1 MLLLLPTNKL
11 LNKAS
16 VFVLSHSICCY
27 RLLCRGMTRRV
38 FVFFSFSFSFLV
50 PMINSLKEEE
60 EALVCVCAFYRQ
72 DAVVLFLT
80 LNRQQTD
87 CRPHCCASPTSARD
101 RTREKRCVTKSTGS
115 TELNWETA
123 ALYGTTTTETYGS
136 TYPTNRPIF
145 SNVFFPY
152 SSSFSFSSSGILK
165 ERHRKKKEKNTIH
178 IEMTLFILFA
188 TTGRVCHLI
197 IIMHSGRVL

>member
-1 MLLLLPTNKL
+1 M
-11 LNKAS
+11 
-16 VFVLSHSICCY
+16 
-27 RLLCRGMTRRV
+27 
-38 FVFFSFSFSFLV
+38 
-50 PMINSLKEEE
+50 
-60 EALVCVCAFYRQ
+60 CVCAFYRQ
-72 DAVVLFLT
+72 DAVVLLLT

-101 RTREKRCVTKSTGS
+101 RTREREKRCVTKSTGS

-123 ALYGTTTTETYGS
+123 ALYGTTTTETY
-136 TYPTNRPIF
+136 PTNRPIF

-165 ERHRKKKEKNTIH
+165 ERKERERDIEKKKRILH

-188 TTGRVCHLI
+188 TTVSVCHLI
-197 IIMHSGRVL
+197 IIMNSGRVL